1 MCIRD
6 RDYIIGGDVVDLKD
20 GDILKLNDGTKDY
33 EITVSNGKW
42 SASVPN
48 GVYTFTIKSDK
59 NGTLSTLSKNSFTV
73 LGDNNKIKNVLVVYP
88 VQPETKK
95 YITVGTNCDYATLN
109 DALDAVKANGNPASE
124 AERVTIY
131 LKGGETFREQVIL
144 TTPYITL
151 TSDKDNPATVTWYYA
166 SYLSLIHI

>member
-1 MCIRD
+1 MECVPFQTECI
-6 RDYIIGGDVVDLKD
+6 LSQ
-20 GDILKLNDGTKDY
+20 LNQ
-33 EITVSNGKW
+33 
-42 SASVPN
+42 
-48 GVYTFTIKSDK
+48 IK
-59 NGTLSTLSKNSFTV
+59 TERCRRFSKNSFTV

-131 LKGGETFREQVIL
+131 LKGGETFQG
-144 TTPYITL
+144 TGYT
-151 TSDKDNPATVTWYYA
+151 YYA
-166 SYLSLIHI
+166 VHYIDKRQG